1 MVARGI
7 VSKNLV
13 MNKTLNMKKF
23 IILYFILST
32 NLTFA
37 QISIGKNQVDGGG
50 ILDFDEDNKGII
62 LPIADIETTNTY
74 TNGTILVDKNDY
86 KIKVFQ
92 DNDWLELSD
101 TGSFDV
107 QKDDNNNDISTA
119 VKINTSDD
127 IGQGVIIGAENS
139 DADGVLVLEST
150 NKALILPKVFRP
162 HENILSPVA
171 GTICYDTESDSLAVF
186 NGKVWNYWK

>member
-1 MVARGI
+1 MVVRGI

-23 IILYFILST
+23 IILCFILST

-119 VKINTSDD
+119 VKINSSDD

-186 NGKVWNYWK
+186 DGKVWNYWK

>member
-1 MVARGI
+1 MVVRGI

-23 IILYFILST
+23 IILCFILST

-127 IGQGVIIGAENS
+127 IGRGVIIGAENS

-186 NGKVWNYWK
+186 DGKVWNYWK